1 MLCRVTGNLTT
12 TPRLGKLQCPPR
24 CLECA
29 FPQSSVAK
37 PCLGN
42 RIKSRPRTRQKPTMP
57 YETTAWAGP
66 LTTIWSD
73 GLNCLQTYT
82 SAAGVGFAA
91 TYSLFFGHWGDY
103 KPASTCYPPAKTRVD
118 VGAPYYFSPGV
129 CPLGWATACSYT
141 GHDNIPSTVTA
152 SLCCPR

>member
-1 MLCRVTGNLTT
+1 MPCYRKPDHDPTSWEAAMSPSV
-12 TPRLGKLQCPPR
+12 PRMCFSPVF
-24 CLECA
+24 C
-29 FPQSSVAK
+29 AK